1 MGLSFEN
8 LDAWQSARELVQAVY
23 GMTRDNDLSKDYGL
37 RDQIQRAAVSTMS
50 NIAEGFERIGAVE
63 KAHFYNIARASA
75 GEVRS
80 LIYVIEDTYPHLVE
94 MTPSAKSK
102 AITTGKLISGLIA
115 STRRRA
121 EQK

>member
-1 MGLSFEN
+1 MGMTFED
-8 LDAWQSARELVQAVY
+8 LDAWKSARELVQAVY
-23 GMTRDNDLSKDYGL
+23 AMTRDNNLSKDYGL
-37 RDQIQRAAVSTMS
+37 RDQIQRAAVSVMS
-50 NIAEGFERIGAVE
+50 NIAEGFERAGAVE

-80 LIYVIEDTYPHLVE
+80 LIYVIGDCYPHLLE
-94 MTPSAKSK
+94 MVPLAKTK

-115 STRRRA
+115 STHRRK

>member
-94 MTPSAKSK
+94 MTPSAKIESNHHGQ
-102 AITTGKLISGLIA
+102 THFRPHSQYTS
-115 STRRRA
+115 SN
-121 EQK
+121 